1 MGSRGGLTLPPP
13 GIPGRAGERARAL
26 GRALGRPAVLPLP
39 AWVLKLALG
48 QMAEE
53 LLLAMWVS
61 HQAAEAEGSRAAD
74 AFELKSPTASS
85 EVDTRVMNSRRLVLT
100 LNARISRVSVLIAT
114 T

>member
-1 MGSRGGLTLPPP
+1 MAIGDGGTCGFRSPE
-13 GIPGRAGERARAL
+13 AGTASLQARV
-26 GRALGRPAVLPLP
+26 AV
-39 AWVLKLALG
+39 
-48 QMAEE
+48 AEE